1 MGKDSVSEEGQKG
14 FRKRVTTVYRDLPS
28 RLLSMAPCAGNADL
42 EKKRADRLFTLT
54 GAAMG
59 KGEIK
64 SLER

>member
-1 MGKDSVSEEGQKG
+1 
-14 FRKRVTTVYRDLPS
+14 
-28 RLLSMAPCAGNADL
+28 MAPCAGNVDL